1 MLLATFSLRAEDEW
15 ERAPISYSEA
25 KPANA
30 VERLADALSSDEK
43 SLAHDPKF
51 GYLPALLDALAVKPS
66 SQTLVFSKTSLQRS
80 RISPKSPRALYFSDD
95 VYVGYCQNGEV
106 LEISA
111 VDPQL
116 GAVFYTLDQHNADKA
131 VISRQTDNCLLC
143 HGGSRTGGIPGHVL
157 RSIYPS
163 NSGEPVLALGSHRV
177 DHTTSFADRWGGWYV
192 TGTHGQQTHLG
203 NMIVRD
209 RETRRE
215 ALDNAA
221 GQNVIDLSERFKV
234 DRYVAPHSD
243 LVALMV
249 LEHQAEGHNRIT
261 RASFETRMALH
272 REKELNRE
280 LKEPPDH
287 RWEST
292 NRCIQSASESLVE
305 YLFFVDEAKLAAPIA
320 GTSSFATD
328 YASAGPRDS
337 KGRSLRD
344 LDLQKRLLKYPLS
357 PLIYTEAFDA
367 LPDESKQYVY
377 RRIREVLSDEKADK
391 RFAHLSVEDRAAI
404 GEILSGTKPEFVASP
419 GQPK

>member
-80 RISPKSPRALYFSDD
+80 RISPKSPRALYFSHD

-328 YASAGPRDS
+328 YASVGPRDS

-344 LDLQKRLLKYPLS
+344 LDLRTRLLKYPLS

-377 RRIREVLSDEKADK
+377 RRIREVLSGEKADK
-391 RFAHLSVEDRAAI
+391 RFAHLSAENRAAI
-404 GEILSGTKPEFVASP
+404 GEILVETKAGFGE
-419 GQPK
+419 